1 LIQEDDSMIELN
13 GNDLSIEQVIRVAY
27 QGEKVR
33 LSKDALDA
41 VESSHSIL
49 LDCLQKDVPFYGVN
63 TGYGIFHTKKIS
75 KDQLL
80 DLNRNL
86 ILSHAVAAGDELD
99 IQIVRAAMLIR
110 ANTLAKGFSGIR
122 LSVIQCL
129 LDMLNKE
136 VTPLVCSQGSMGS
149 SGDLC
154 QLAQLAL
161 VFTTDKQDLNAQS
174 GYAYYAGKLLSGKDA
189 MQAAHLERMVLEPK
203 EGLALIN
210 GATFSAAIGT
220 IVCWYGRQLCDLAD
234 AGLAQSMEAL
244 LGRKDAFDGRLHAA
258 RGLQGQIESAKNVR
272 HALAN
277 SEFIDSSIQVQ
288 DGYALRC
295 APQVHGAVRDSLVHA
310 EHILTSEIN
319 AATDNPLI
327 FENGDVISGGNFHG
341 EPIALVMDL
350 LGIALA
356 ELGAISERR
365 VFRLLDDHL
374 NNGLPL
380 MLISDGK
387 KSGTESGLMIPQ
399 YTAASLVMENQHLAN
414 SDAVHSLPTSA
425 NQEDHNA
432 NSLTAARHAL
442 MITKNTLRVIAIE
455 MYISAHAMDIRKK
468 QYPDKK
474 MGEGTQVFYEEI
486 RTVVTF
492 QEHDTLWGEEIN
504 KLLQHL
510 EIGIT
515 NSNL

>member
-1 LIQEDDSMIELN
+1 MIELT
-13 GNDLSIEQVIRVAY
+13 GDDLSIEQIIRVAY
-27 QGEKVR
+27 KNEKVS
-33 LSKDALDA
+33 LASLAKDNIDR
-41 VESSHSIL
+41 SHVL
-49 LDCLQKDVPFYGVN
+49 LQNCLEKDVPFYGIN

-75 KDQLL
+75 SDQLL

-86 ILSHAVAAGDELD
+86 ILSHAVAAGPEFDGE
-99 IQIVRAAMLIR
+99 IVRAAMLIR

-122 LSVIQCL
+122 LSVIQCI
-129 LDMLNKE
+129 LDMLNKG
-136 VTPLVCSQGSMGS
+136 VAPLVRSQGSMGS

-154 QLAQLAL
+154 QLAQMAL
-161 VFTTDKQDLNAQS
+161 VFTTDRNDRDIES
-174 GYAYYAGKLLSGKDA
+174 GLAYFDGELMSGKDA
-189 MQAAHLERMVLEPK
+189 MHAAQLERVILEPK

-210 GATFSAAIGT
+210 GATFSAALGAIS
-220 IVCWYGRQLCDLAD
+220 CWYGKQLCDLAD
-234 AGLAQSMEAL
+234 ASLAQSMEAL

-258 RGLQGQIESAKNVR
+258 RGLQGQIECARNIWN
-272 HALAN
+272 ALDGSDFIN
-277 SEFIDSSIQVQ
+277 SSDQVQ

-295 APQVHGAVRDSLVHA
+295 APQVHGAVRDS
-310 EHILTSEIN
+310 ILHVQQTLTGEIN

-365 VFRLLDDHL
+365 IFRLLDDHL

-380 MLISDGK
+380 MLIADK
-387 KSGTESGLMIPQ
+387 EKSGTESGLMIPQ
-399 YTAASLVMENQHLAN
+399 YTAAALVMENQHLAN

-442 MITKNTLRVIAIE
+442 LIAKNTLRILAIE
-455 MYISAHAMDIRKK
+455 LYTSAHAMDIRRG
-468 QYPDKK
+468 QHPHKK
-474 MGEGTQVFYEEI
+474 MGKGTAAVYAEI
-486 RTVVTF
+486 RSVVTF
-492 QEHDTLWGEEIN
+492 KEHDTLWGNEIN
-504 KLLQHL
+504 KLLDEL
-510 EIGIT
+510 RLKIMDR
-515 NSNL
+515 NL

>member
-1 LIQEDDSMIELN
+1 MIELT
-13 GNDLSIEQVIRVAY
+13 GNDLSIEQIMQVAY
-27 QGEKVR
+27 QDEKVR
-33 LSKDALDA
+33 LSKKAVDA
-41 VESSHSIL
+41 VERSHALL
-49 LDCLQKDVPFYGVN
+49 LDCLEKDMPFYGIN

-86 ILSHAVAAGDELD
+86 ILSHAVATGDELD
-99 IQIVRAAMLIR
+99 VQVVRAAMLIR

-122 LSVIQCL
+122 LSAVQCL

-136 VTPLVCSQGSMGS
+136 VTPLVRAQGSMGS

-154 QLAQLAL
+154 QLAQMTL
-161 VFTTDKQDLNAQS
+161 VFTTDKRDLDTES
-174 GYAYYAGKLLSGKDA
+174 GYAYFAGKLLSGKDA
-189 MQAAHLERMVLEPK
+189 MKAAHLERMILEPK

-210 GATFSAAIGT
+210 GATFSAAIGA
-220 IVCWYGRQLCDLAD
+220 ISCWYGKQLCNLAD
-234 AGLAQSMEAL
+234 VGLAQSMEAL
-244 LGRKDAFDGRLHAA
+244 LGRKDAFDSRLHAA
-258 RGLQGQIESAKNVR
+258 RGLQGQIESARNVWN
-272 HALAN
+272 ALTN
-277 SEFIDSSIQVQ
+277 SEFIDSSVQVQ

-295 APQVHGAVRDSLVHA
+295 APQVHGAVRDSLLHV
-310 EHILTSEIN
+310 ECTLTSEVN

-327 FENGDVISGGNFHG
+327 FENGTVISGGNFHG

-365 VFRLLDDHL
+365 IFRLLDDHL

-380 MLISDGK
+380 MLIADGR

-399 YTAASLVMENQHLAN
+399 YSAASLVMENRHLAN

-442 MITKNTLRVIAIE
+442 MIARNTLRVLAIE
-455 MYISAHAMDIRKK
+455 LYTSAHAMDIRKK

-474 MGEGTQVFYEEI
+474 MGRGTAAFYEKM
-486 RTVVTF
+486 RTVVAF

-504 KLLQHL
+504 KLLQYL
-510 EIGIT
+510 EIKIT
-515 NSNL
+515 ACEVV